1 LFRLV
6 ALTPRPDLADLAT
19 EAGFADQSH
28 MSREVR
34 RLCSATPAELVAQL
48 SG

>member
-19 EAGFADQSH
+19 EAGFADQAH

-34 RLCSATPAELVAQL
+34 RLCSATPTELVAQL
-48 SG
+48 SV